1 MQMENGDGLHLGNVN
16 KEWVWKCLEFHP
28 RGRVHLGTQLLCTKL
43 NIHLL
48 RLLPFQWQVSGFFA
62 HFVCS
67 IFYSTIP
74 FLLTLRS
81 VKCLSFLEAVVKHLK
96 NV

>member
-1 MQMENGDGLHLGNVN
+1 MQMEIGDDLHLGKVN

-48 RLLPFQWQVSGFFA
+48 HLLPLSVAGVWVFCSFCLF
-62 HFVCS
+62 HF
-67 IFYSTIP
+67 
-74 FLLTLRS
+74 LQ
-81 VKCLSFLEAVVKHLK
+81 
-96 NV
+96 